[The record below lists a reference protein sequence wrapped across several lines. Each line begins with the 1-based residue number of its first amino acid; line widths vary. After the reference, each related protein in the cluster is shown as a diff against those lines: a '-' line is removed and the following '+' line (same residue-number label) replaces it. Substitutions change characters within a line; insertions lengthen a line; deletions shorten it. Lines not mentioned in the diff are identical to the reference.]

1 MELLIYEYFK
11 DTFLNKTLYSF
22 EVKDEKG
29 YLVSASRNIIEK
41 FEEAREALINNL
53 IELYGNNI

>member
-29 YLVSASRNIIEK
+29 YFV
-41 FEEAREALINNL
+41 
-53 IELYGNNI
+53 